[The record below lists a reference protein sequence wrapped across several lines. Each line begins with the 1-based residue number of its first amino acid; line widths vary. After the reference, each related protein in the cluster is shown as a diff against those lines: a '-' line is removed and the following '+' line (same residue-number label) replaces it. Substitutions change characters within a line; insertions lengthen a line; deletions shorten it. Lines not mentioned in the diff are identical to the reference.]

1 MPSHAAEIRD
11 DLKIPILIIVSSLHK
26 YQKASKMTQFVYQGS
41 LENGAEVASYCGR
54 AGALLAVGAFGVDAL
69 VVRGYFF

>member
-1 MPSHAAEIRD
+1 
-11 DLKIPILIIVSSLHK
+11 
-26 YQKASKMTQFVYQGS
+26 MTQFVYQGS

-69 VVRGYFF
+69 VVGGYFF